1 MPRQSRKSS
10 NTGIYH
16 VMLRGI
22 NRQDI
27 FEDSEDYQKFIRCL
41 NLLLETYDEQGYRV
55 DALCDIYAYCLMPNH
70 VHIIIHEKTAPI
82 GDIMKKLTVSYAFYF
97 NKKYQRFGH
106 LFQDR
111 FRSEPVE
118 DIGYFKTLL
127 RYIHLNPVHAGLVTS
142 AGDYDWSS
150 WHEYEKRNTGITDI
164 CNSAAVLRRIPWEE
178 LYDYVCGG
186 DDSDGGIFEMD
197 NEPPRSIT
205 DNAIKVFLST
215 QYGIKN
221 LMELQNIDKKQRN
234 EIIIKTCEQGA
245 GFRQLAR
252 ITGISYGI
260 IQRVVV
266 DSEPS
271 PDLPA

>member
-1 MPRQSRKSS
+1 
-10 NTGIYH
+10 
-16 VMLRGI
+16 
-22 NRQDI
+22 
-27 FEDSEDYQKFIRCL
+27 
-41 NLLLETYDEQGYRV
+41 
-55 DALCDIYAYCLMPNH
+55 
-70 VHIIIHEKTAPI
+70 
-82 GDIMKKLTVSYAFYF
+82 
-97 NKKYQRFGH
+97 
-106 LFQDR
+106 
-111 FRSEPVE
+111 
-118 DIGYFKTLL
+118 
-127 RYIHLNPVHAGLVTS
+127 
-142 AGDYDWSS
+142 
-150 WHEYEKRNTGITDI
+150 
-164 CNSAAVLRRIPWEE
+164 
-178 LYDYVCGG
+178 
-186 DDSDGGIFEMD
+186 MD

-205 DNAIKVFLST
+205 DNAIKEFLST